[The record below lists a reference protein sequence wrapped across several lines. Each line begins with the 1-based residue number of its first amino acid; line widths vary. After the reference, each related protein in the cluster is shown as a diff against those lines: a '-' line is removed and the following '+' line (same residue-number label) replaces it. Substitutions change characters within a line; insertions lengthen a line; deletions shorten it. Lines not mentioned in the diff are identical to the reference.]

1 MVSLHEPKSWI
12 ALRELELEDK
22 RQHYLHLMSRRF
34 ERHASTGLGQP
45 VVSLYLNRCDYL
57 CKKVAFGTLGKR
69 VQLYSPWFRPKNSE
83 ICLSNKPKVAFSPE
97 TKLELYALFG
107 VQGKFFTLR
116 DTGFSCFLQIL
127 FRMLIFKE
135 CIFTNI
141 FAETLVKEFV

>member
-1 MVSLHEPKSWI
+1 
-12 ALRELELEDK
+12 
-22 RQHYLHLMSRRF
+22 
-34 ERHASTGLGQP
+34 
-45 VVSLYLNRCDYL
+45 
-57 CKKVAFGTLGKR
+57 
-69 VQLYSPWFRPKNSE
+69 
-83 ICLSNKPKVAFSPE
+83 LSNKPKVAFSPE